1 VTDSLQSTDPGTQK
15 RRSTRIVQAVPI
27 TVTGTDALGQPF
39 KERTTTVMVNCH
51 GCKYQSKH
59 YVPKNSM
66 VTLDIPRPEGGP
78 FHTQGR
84 VVWVQ
89 RPRTVRELFQIGLE
103 FEVPGNFW
111 GIAFP
116 PEDWASGV
124 DIPTGDLTGIL
135 DATAPTAEPVAGI
148 SPQPLPP
155 MGPPP
160 IPPPTTP
167 EKRIEAPPFQIPTPP
182 PAKPV
187 PVNTQTPT
195 APPVMAAKPASP
207 PAQTPAAPAAPSVP
221 AAGPSADSKIHVV
234 PTPLPAAVVTA
245 DTQAALAKQ
254 MARMV
259 ADAKETLDKTLR
271 RGAEEAITEEM
282 TVVRQQLDVQLHE
295 TVEKAIKVSMD
306 RVSESAVKKV
316 VQQAADRTK
325 EIVDE
330 ARRAS
335 ETSASQLDEKVRNA
349 VQQAVSHAAEQA
361 AQQAAQQAAALTL
374 KQSVE
379 EVVERAL
386 REREASTP
394 SLEILSS
401 PEAAQNHLEQ
411 WRKNLEETAHA
422 VRSSTIEQ
430 TQAGALLA
438 SQQWNAEFEAALTG
452 ASQKLGDKLTEV
464 SREALAQAEQEAVSR
479 AAGLRASLDETAR
492 AVLARTHQAEQD
504 AAAHADTLR
513 VSLDDAARAVL
524 ARTHQAEQ
532 DAAARADT
540 LRASLDETARAVLAR
555 THQAEQDAAARA
567 DALRASLDDAARAVL
582 AQTER
587 EASAQAQTLRSSL
600 DEAINTAAT
609 AIESLGAG
617 LTQERHRA
625 EETRAQLQEAAQNAL
640 RQTRQQFDELL
651 AAQQQE
657 MSRKADQ
664 VIADRV
670 RQIEPALQESAQE
683 ILDRAANELEQK
695 LTPRLEQ
702 VHRAVSELQQAEQQA
717 AHTQSQ
723 FHEQARQAAERVGEL
738 QHSVH
743 AQVLEAAERV
753 AQLQNSIVEQ
763 VQQATDHAD
772 RLHDTVREQTIQAS
786 ELAIQESVA
795 RLRSEAEK
803 VPAEVEKSVR
813 ETAAKIEE
821 EIQQRSTET
830 QHATYESL
838 LKASEW
844 YQKKAHSTMQ
854 SSMEKMVE
862 QSSTALRD
870 RAAEVSSLLASEL
883 DHYRRTYVEHSTA
896 QIDESAKEIVSRERD
911 RMSETAQ
918 MATAGFTD
926 QVHRVTSESL
936 RRFEQVSREALE
948 KARADMEFGREGS
961 LLEYQ
966 KTVDE
971 RMMQGVEQAT
981 VHLQSQLGPLIEQWE
996 SRREIEKKEW
1006 MEQLKKSNEEA
1017 IELYKTRLE
1026 NASNSWLLASATT
1039 LGQHSQTVLDTIAKA
1054 AEKRLRET
1062 CSEVLGS
1069 MGDTLKAR
1077 LLGLSTDFG
1086 PEADD
1091 EFPPKKK

>member
-1 VTDSLQSTDPGTQK
+1 MTDSLQSTDPGTQK

-124 DIPTGDLTGIL
+124 DIPTGDLTGML
-135 DATAPTAEPVAGI
+135 EVPTAAEPVAGI

-155 MGPPP
+155 IGPPAMP
-160 IPPPTTP
+160 IPTTP
-167 EKRIEAPPFQIPTPP
+167 EKRIEAPPIQIPTP

-187 PVNTQTPT
+187 PVNTQINTPS
-195 APPVMAAKPASP
+195 APPGMAAKPAAP
-207 PAQTPAAPAAPSVP
+207 PAAAPVTPPAAPTVP
-221 AAGPSADSKIHVV
+221 AASPVADSKIHVV
-234 PTPLPAAVVTA
+234 PTPSPAAVVTA

-259 ADAKETLDKTLR
+259 ADAKESLDKTLR

-282 TVVRQQLDVQLHE
+282 TVVRQQLDVQLHD
-295 TVEKAIKVSMD
+295 TVEKAIKVSME

-386 REREASTP
+386 RERETSTP

-411 WRKNLEETAHA
+411 WRKNLEETAQS
-422 VRSSTIEQ
+422 VRSKTIEQ
-430 TQAGALLA
+430 TQAEALLA

-464 SREALAQAEQEAVSR
+464 SREALSLAELEAVAR
-479 AAGLRASLDETAR
+479 AAGLRASLDE
-492 AVLARTHQAEQD
+492 
-504 AAAHADTLR
+504 
-513 VSLDDAARAVL
+513 AARGVL

-532 DAAARADT
+532 DAAARAEAM
-540 LRASLDETARAVLAR
+540 RASLDE
-555 THQAEQDAAARA
+555 AARG
-567 DALRASLDDAARAVL
+567 VL

-587 EASAQAQTLRSSL
+587 EATAQAHTLRSSL

-609 AIESLGAG
+609 TIESLGAG

-670 RQIEPALQESAQE
+670 QQIEPALQESAQK
-683 ILDRAANELEQK
+683 ILDRTAGELEQK
-695 LTPRLEQ
+695 LAPRLDQ

-738 QHSVH
+738 QHSVD
-743 AQVLEAAERV
+743 ARVREAAERV
-753 AQLQNSIVEQ
+753 AQLQNTIVEQ

-911 RMSETAQ
+911 KMSENAQ

-926 QVHRVTSESL
+926 QVHRVTADSL
-936 RRFEQVSREALE
+936 KRFEQVSREALE

-961 LLEYQ
+961 LVEYQ
-966 KTVDE
+966 KTIDE

-996 SRREIEKKEW
+996 SRRDIEKKEW
-1006 MEQLKKSNEEA
+1006 MEQLKKSNDEA

-1086 PEADD
+1086 PEPDD

>member
-1 VTDSLQSTDPGTQK
+1 MTDSLQSADPGTQK

-124 DIPTGDLTGIL
+124 DIPTGDLTGIA
-135 DATAPTAEPVAGI
+135 DATLAVEPVAGI

-155 MGPPP
+155 IGPPP
-160 IPPPTTP
+160 MPIPSTP
-167 EKRIEAPPFQIPTPP
+167 EKRIEAPPFQIPVTPP
-182 PAKPV
+182 SPAKPT
-187 PVNTQTPT
+187 PVNTQVNTPS
-195 APPVMAAKPASP
+195 APPVMTAKPAAP
-207 PAQTPAAPAAPSVP
+207 PAQPPAAAAAPSVP
-221 AAGPSADSKIHVV
+221 PASPATDNKIHVV
-234 PTPLPAAVVTA
+234 PAPPAAVVTA

-282 TVVRQQLDVQLHE
+282 TVVRQQLDAQLHD

-330 ARRAS
+330 ARKAS

-349 VQQAVSHAAEQA
+349 VQQAVRHAAEQA

-386 REREASTP
+386 RDREASTP

-401 PEAAQNHLEQ
+401 PEAAQSHLEQ
-411 WRKNLEETAHA
+411 WRKNLEDTAQT
-422 VRSSTIEQ
+422 VRSKTIEQ
-430 TQAGALLA
+430 TQAEALIA

-452 ASQKLGDKLTEV
+452 ASQKLGEKLTEV
-464 SREALAQAEQEAVSR
+464 SRTALTQAEQEAAAR
-479 AAGLRASLDETAR
+479 AATLRASLDEAARGVLAQTEQAQQDAAARAQALRASLDETAR
-492 AVLARTHQAEQD
+492 G
-504 AAAHADTLR
+504 
-513 VSLDDAARAVL
+513 
-524 ARTHQAEQ
+524 
-532 DAAARADT
+532 
-540 LRASLDETARAVLAR
+540 
-555 THQAEQDAAARA
+555 
-567 DALRASLDDAARAVL
+567 VL

-600 DEAINTAAT
+600 DEAINTAAST
-609 AIESLGAG
+609 IESVGAG
-617 LTQERHRA
+617 LQTERHRA

-657 MSRKADQ
+657 MSRKADH

-670 RQIEPALQESAQE
+670 QQIEPALQESAKK
-683 ILDRAANELEQK
+683 ILDRAVDELEQK
-695 LTPRLEQ
+695 LMPRLDHAQ
-702 VHRAVSELQQAEQQA
+702 RVAAELQHAEQQA
-717 AHTQSQ
+717 SHTQSQ
-723 FHEQARQAAERVGEL
+723 FHEQARQASERVGEL
-738 QHSVH
+738 QHSVQ
-743 AQVLEAAERV
+743 AQVREASERV
-753 AQLQNSIVEQ
+753 AQLQSSILEQ

-772 RLHDTVREQTIQAS
+772 RLHDTVREQTIHAS
-786 ELAIQESVA
+786 ELAIAESVA
-795 RLRSEAEK
+795 RLRTEAEK
-803 VPAEVEKSVR
+803 VPAEIEKSVR
-813 ETAAKIEE
+813 ESAAKIEE

-830 QHATYESL
+830 QHATYEAL

-862 QSSTALRD
+862 QSSTQLRD

-896 QIDESAKEIVSRERD
+896 QIDESAKEIVTRERD
-911 RMSETAQ
+911 KMSETAQ

-936 RRFEQVSREALE
+936 KRFEQVSREALE

-961 LLEYQ
+961 LMEYQ
-966 KTVDE
+966 KTIDE
-971 RMMQGVEQAT
+971 RMMLGVEQAR
-981 VHLQSQLGPLIEQWE
+981 VHLQSELGPVLEQWE
-996 SRREIEKKEW
+996 SQRESEKKVW
-1006 MEQLKKSNEEA
+1006 MEQLKKSNDEA
-1017 IELYKTRLE
+1017 IELYKSRLE

-1062 CSEVLGS
+1062 CSEVLGT

-1077 LLGLSTDFG
+1077 LLGLSTDFS
-1086 PEADD
+1086 PEPDD

>member
-1 VTDSLQSTDPGTQK
+1 MTDSLQSADPGTQK

-124 DIPTGDLTGIL
+124 DIPTGDLTGVL
-135 DATAPTAEPVAGI
+135 DATLAAEPVAGI

-155 MGPPP
+155 IGPPP
-160 IPPPTTP
+160 IPAPATP
-167 EKRIEAPPFQIPTPP
+167 EKRIEAPPFQIPAPP
-182 PAKPV
+182 PSKPV
-187 PVNTQTPT
+187 PVNVPA
-195 APPVMAAKPASP
+195 APPVMTAKPAAP
-207 PAQTPAAPAAPSVP
+207 PAQPVIPPVAPSAPVTSPAA
-221 AAGPSADSKIHVV
+221 DNKIHVV
-234 PTPLPAAVVTA
+234 PAPPPAAVVTA

-282 TVVRQQLDVQLHE
+282 TVVRQQLDAQLHD
-295 TVEKAIKVSMD
+295 TVEKAIKISMD

-330 ARRAS
+330 ARKAS

-361 AQQAAQQAAALTL
+361 AQQAAQQATALNL

-411 WRKNLEETAHA
+411 WRKNLEDTAQS
-422 VRSSTIEQ
+422 VRSKTIEQ
-430 TQAGALLA
+430 TQAEALIA

-464 SREALAQAEQEAVSR
+464 SREALTQAEQEAVARSV
-479 AAGLRASLDETAR
+479 ALRASLDETAR
-492 AVLARTHQAEQD
+492 G
-504 AAAHADTLR
+504 
-513 VSLDDAARAVL
+513 
-524 ARTHQAEQ
+524 
-532 DAAARADT
+532 
-540 LRASLDETARAVLAR
+540 
-555 THQAEQDAAARA
+555 
-567 DALRASLDDAARAVL
+567 VL

-600 DEAINTAAT
+600 DEAINTAAST
-609 AIESLGAG
+609 IESLGAG
-617 LTQERHRA
+617 LQQERHRA

-670 RQIEPALQESAQE
+670 QQIEPALQESAQK
-683 ILDRAANELEQK
+683 ILDQAANELEQK
-695 LTPRLEQ
+695 LTPRLDQ

-723 FHEQARQAAERVGEL
+723 FHEQARQASERVGEL

-743 AQVLEAAERV
+743 AQVREAAERV
-753 AQLQNSIVEQ
+753 AQLQNSILEQ

-786 ELAIQESVA
+786 ELAIQESVT
-795 RLRSEAEK
+795 RLRNEAEK
-803 VPAEVEKSVR
+803 VPAEIEKSVR
-813 ETAAKIEE
+813 DTATKIEE

-830 QHATYESL
+830 QHATYEAL

-911 RMSETAQ
+911 KMSETAQ

-926 QVHRVTSESL
+926 QVHQVTADSL

-971 RMMQGVEQAT
+971 RMMLGVEQAT

-996 SRREIEKKEW
+996 SKRESEKKQW
-1006 MEQLKKSNEEA
+1006 MEQLKKSNDEA

-1086 PEADD
+1086 PEPDD

>member
-1 VTDSLQSTDPGTQK
+1 VTDSLPSADPGTQK

-124 DIPTGDLTGIL
+124 DIPTGDLTGIV
-135 DATAPTAEPVAGI
+135 DATLAVEPVAGI

-155 MGPPP
+155 IGPPP
-160 IPPPTTP
+160 MPIPTTP
-167 EKRIEAPPFQIPTPP
+167 EKRIEAPPFQIPVTPP
-182 PAKPV
+182 APPSKPT
-187 PVNTQTPT
+187 PVNVPT
-195 APPVMAAKPASP
+195 APPVMAAKPATP
-207 PAQTPAAPAAPSVP
+207 PAPPSIPPAAAAPP
-221 AAGPSADSKIHVV
+221 ASPSADNKIHVV
-234 PTPLPAAVVTA
+234 PAPPAAAVNA

-254 MARMV
+254 MAHMV

-282 TVVRQQLDVQLHE
+282 TVVRQQLDAQLHD

-325 EIVDE
+325 EIVEE

-335 ETSASQLDEKVRNA
+335 ENSVSQLDEKVRNA
-349 VQQAVSHAAEQA
+349 VQQAVSNVAEQA
-361 AQQAAQQAAALTL
+361 AQQAATQATALTL

-401 PEAAQNHLEQ
+401 PEAAQSHLEQ
-411 WRKNLEETAHA
+411 WRKNLEETAQT
-422 VRSSTIEQ
+422 VRSKSIEQ
-430 TQAGALLA
+430 TQADALIA

-452 ASQKLGDKLTEV
+452 ASQKLGEKLTEV
-464 SREALAQAEQEAVSR
+464 SRVALTQAEQEAAAR
-479 AAGLRASLDETAR
+479 AAALRASLDE
-492 AVLARTHQAEQD
+492 
-504 AAAHADTLR
+504 
-513 VSLDDAARAVL
+513 AARGV
-524 ARTHQAEQ
+524 QAQTEQ
-532 DAAARADT
+532 A
-540 LRASLDETARAVLAR
+540 
-555 THQAEQDAAARA
+555 QQQAAARA
-567 DALRASLDDAARAVL
+567 DALRASLDEAARGVL

-600 DEAINTAAT
+600 DEAINTAAST
-609 AIESLGAG
+609 IETLGAG
-617 LTQERHRA
+617 LQQERHRA
-625 EETRAQLQEAAQNAL
+625 EQTRAQLQEAAQNAL

-657 MSRKADQ
+657 MSRKADH

-670 RQIEPALQESAQE
+670 QQIEPALQESAQK
-683 ILDRAANELEQK
+683 ILDRAVGELEQK
-695 LTPRLEQ
+695 LMPRMDHAQ
-702 VHRAVSELQQAEQQA
+702 RVAAELQHAEQQA

-723 FHEQARQAAERVGEL
+723 FYEQARQASERVGEL
-738 QHSVH
+738 QHSVQ
-743 AQVLEAAERV
+743 AQVREAAERV
-753 AQLQNSIVEQ
+753 AQLQNSILEQ

-772 RLHDTVREQTIQAS
+772 RLHDTVREQTIHAS

-795 RLRSEAEK
+795 RLRTEAEK
-803 VPAEVEKSVR
+803 VPAEIEKSIR
-813 ETAAKIEE
+813 ETASKIEE

-830 QHATYESL
+830 QHATYEAL

-862 QSSTALRD
+862 QSSTTLRD

-896 QIDESAKEIVSRERD
+896 QIDESAKEIVTRERD
-911 RMSETAQ
+911 KMSETAQ

-948 KARADMEFGREGS
+948 KTRTDMEFGREGS

-966 KTVDE
+966 KLIDE

-981 VHLQSQLGPLIEQWE
+981 VHLQSELGPLLEQWE
-996 SRREIEKKEW
+996 SQRESEKKVW
-1006 MEQLKKSNEEA
+1006 IEQLKKSNDEA
-1017 IELYKTRLE
+1017 IEVYKTRLE

-1039 LGQHSQTVLDTIAKA
+1039 LGQHSQAVLDTIAKA

-1077 LLGLSTDFG
+1077 LLGLSTDFS
-1086 PEADD
+1086 PEPDD
-1091 EFPPKKK
+1091 DFPPKKK

>member
-1 VTDSLQSTDPGTQK
+1 MTDSLQSTDPGTQK

-59 YVPKNSM
+59 YVPKNSI

-124 DIPTGDLTGIL
+124 DIPTGDLTGML
-135 DATAPTAEPVAGI
+135 EVTHAPETVASI

-155 MGPPP
+155 IGPPP
-160 IPPPTTP
+160 IPTTP
-167 EKRIEAPPFQIPTPP
+167 EKRIEAPPFQIPAPPSKPVTVNAPATPP
-182 PAKPV
+182 P
-187 PVNTQTPT
+187 
-195 APPVMAAKPASP
+195 MAAKPAAPVMQPPIP
-207 PAQTPAAPAAPSVP
+207 PAASVP
-221 AAGPSADSKIHVV
+221 AASPSNDSKIHVV
-234 PTPLPAAVVTA
+234 PAPPAVAA
-245 DTQAALAKQ
+245 DTQAALSHQ

-282 TVVRQQLDVQLHE
+282 TVVRQQLDAQLHD
-295 TVEKAIKVSMD
+295 TVEKAIKVSME

-330 ARRAS
+330 ARKAS
-335 ETSASQLDEKVRNA
+335 ESSAAHLDEKVRNA

-361 AQQAAQQAAALTL
+361 AQQAAQQATALNL

-401 PEAAQNHLEQ
+401 PQAAQNHLEQ
-411 WRKNLEETAHA
+411 WRKNLEETAQS
-422 VRSSTIEQ
+422 VRGKTIEQ
-430 TQAGALLA
+430 TRAEAALA

-464 SREALAQAEQEAVSR
+464 SREALTRADQEAVAR
-479 AAGLRASLDETAR
+479 AAALRASLDE
-492 AVLARTHQAEQD
+492 
-504 AAAHADTLR
+504 
-513 VSLDDAARAVL
+513 AARG
-524 ARTHQAEQ
+524 
-532 DAAARADT
+532 
-540 LRASLDETARAVLAR
+540 
-555 THQAEQDAAARA
+555 
-567 DALRASLDDAARAVL
+567 VL

-587 EASAQAQTLRSSL
+587 EATAQAQTLRSSL
-600 DEAINTAAT
+600 DEAINTAAST
-609 AIESLGAG
+609 IESLGSG
-617 LTQERHRA
+617 LQQERHRA

-640 RQTRQQFDELL
+640 RQTRQQFDDLL
-651 AAQQQE
+651 AAQHQE

-670 RQIEPALQESAQE
+670 QQIEPALQASAQK
-683 ILDRAANELEQK
+683 ILDQAATELEHK
-695 LTPRLEQ
+695 LTPRLDQ
-702 VHRAVSELQQAEQQA
+702 VQRAVSDLQQAEQKA

-723 FHEQARQAAERVGEL
+723 FHEQARQAAERVT
-738 QHSVH
+738 
-743 AQVLEAAERV
+743 
-753 AQLQNSIVEQ
+753 QLQNSLVEQ
-763 VQQATDHAD
+763 VQQATDYAD
-772 RLHDTVREQTIQAS
+772 RLHDTVREQTMQAS
-786 ELAIQESVA
+786 EQAIQESVA
-795 RLRSEAEK
+795 RLRSESEK
-803 VPAEVEKSVR
+803 VPAEIEKSVR
-813 ETAAKIEE
+813 DTAARIEE

-830 QHATYESL
+830 QHATYEAL

-911 RMSETAQ
+911 KMSETAQ

-926 QVHRVTSESL
+926 QVHRVTADSL
-936 RRFEQVSREALE
+936 KRFEQVSREALE
-948 KARADMEFGREGS
+948 KTRADMEFGREGS

-966 KTVDE
+966 KTIDE

-981 VHLQSQLGPLIEQWE
+981 VHLQSQLAPLLEEWE
-996 SRREIEKKEW
+996 FKRESEKKLW
-1006 MEQLKKSNEEA
+1006 MEQLKKTNDEA

-1086 PEADD
+1086 PETDD

>member
-124 DIPTGDLTGIL
+124 DIPTGDLTGLL
-135 DATAPTAEPVAGI
+135 DAMAPTAEPVAGI

-155 MGPPP
+155 IGPPP
-160 IPPPTTP
+160 IPSPTTP

-182 PAKPV
+182 PSKPV
-187 PVNTQTPT
+187 PVNTPDNTPVNT
-195 APPVMAAKPASP
+195 PAAPPVMAAKPPSP
-207 PAQTPAAPAAPSVP
+207 PAPTPVAPAAPPVP
-221 AAGPSADSKIHVV
+221 AASPSADSKIHVV
-234 PTPLPAAVVTA
+234 PTPPPAAVVTA

-335 ETSASQLDEKVRNA
+335 ESSASQLDEKVRNA

-411 WRKNLEETAHA
+411 WRKNLEETAHS
-422 VRSSTIEQ
+422 VRSKTIEQ
-430 TQAGALLA
+430 TQAEALLA

-464 SREALAQAEQEAVSR
+464 SREALSQAEQEAVAR

-492 AVLARTHQAEQD
+492 GVLARTHQAEQD
-504 AAAHADTLR
+504 AA
-513 VSLDDAARAVL
+513 VRAE
-524 ARTHQAEQ
+524 A
-532 DAAARADT
+532 
-540 LRASLDETARAVLAR
+540 LRASLDE
-555 THQAEQDAAARA
+555 AARG
-567 DALRASLDDAARAVL
+567 VL

-587 EASAQAQTLRSSL
+587 EAATQAQTLRSSL

-609 AIESLGAG
+609 TIESLGSG

-657 MSRKADQ
+657 MSRKADH

-670 RQIEPALQESAQE
+670 QQIEPALQESAQK
-683 ILDRAANELEQK
+683 ILDRTASELEQK
-695 LTPRLEQ
+695 LTPRLDQ
-702 VHRAVSELQQAEQQA
+702 VQRAVSELQQAEQQA

-723 FHEQARQAAERVGEL
+723 FHEQARQATERVGEL
-738 QHSVH
+738 RHSVQ
-743 AQVLEAAERV
+743 AQVREAAERV

-803 VPAEVEKSVR
+803 VPAEIERSVR
-813 ETAAKIEE
+813 ETAAKLEE

-896 QIDESAKEIVSRERD
+896 QIDESAKEIVTRERD
-911 RMSETAQ
+911 KMSENAQ

-926 QVHRVTSESL
+926 QVHRVTADSL
-936 RRFEQVSREALE
+936 KRFEQVSREALE

-966 KTVDE
+966 KTIDE
-971 RMMQGVEQAT
+971 RMMMGVEQAT
-981 VHLQSQLGPLIEQWE
+981 VHLQSQLGPVIEQWE
-996 SRREIEKKEW
+996 LRREIEKKEW
-1006 MEQLKKSNEEA
+1006 MEQLKKSNDQA

>member
-1 VTDSLQSTDPGTQK
+1 M
-15 RRSTRIVQAVPI
+15 QAVPI

-124 DIPTGDLTGIL
+124 DIPTGDLTGVL
-135 DATAPTAEPVAGI
+135 DATLAAEPVAGI

-155 MGPPP
+155 IGPPP
-160 IPPPTTP
+160 IPAPATP
-167 EKRIEAPPFQIPTPP
+167 EKRIEAPPFQIPAPP
-182 PAKPV
+182 PSKPV
-187 PVNTQTPT
+187 PVNVPA
-195 APPVMAAKPASP
+195 APPVMTAKPAAP
-207 PAQTPAAPAAPSVP
+207 PAQPVIPPAAPSAPVTSP
-221 AAGPSADSKIHVV
+221 AADNKIHVV
-234 PTPLPAAVVTA
+234 PAPPPAAVVTA

-282 TVVRQQLDVQLHE
+282 TVVRQQLDAQLHD
-295 TVEKAIKVSMD
+295 TVEKAIKISMD

-361 AQQAAQQAAALTL
+361 AQQAAQQATALNL

-401 PEAAQNHLEQ
+401 PEAAQSHLEQ
-411 WRKNLEETAHA
+411 WRKNLEDTAQS
-422 VRSSTIEQ
+422 VRSKTIEQ
-430 TQAGALLA
+430 TQAEALIA

-464 SREALAQAEQEAVSR
+464 SREALTQAEQEAVARSV
-479 AAGLRASLDETAR
+479 ALRASLDETAR
-492 AVLARTHQAEQD
+492 G
-504 AAAHADTLR
+504 
-513 VSLDDAARAVL
+513 
-524 ARTHQAEQ
+524 
-532 DAAARADT
+532 
-540 LRASLDETARAVLAR
+540 
-555 THQAEQDAAARA
+555 
-567 DALRASLDDAARAVL
+567 VL

-600 DEAINTAAT
+600 DEAINTAAST
-609 AIESLGAG
+609 IESLGAG
-617 LTQERHRA
+617 LQQERHRA

-670 RQIEPALQESAQE
+670 QQIEPALQESAQK
-683 ILDRAANELEQK
+683 ILDQAANELEQK
-695 LTPRLEQ
+695 LTPRLDQ

-723 FHEQARQAAERVGEL
+723 FHEQARQASERVGEL

-743 AQVLEAAERV
+743 AQVREAAERV
-753 AQLQNSIVEQ
+753 AQLQNSILEQ

-786 ELAIQESVA
+786 ELAIQESVT
-795 RLRSEAEK
+795 RLRNEAEK
-803 VPAEVEKSVR
+803 VPAEIEKSVR
-813 ETAAKIEE
+813 DTATKIEE

-830 QHATYESL
+830 QHATYEAL

-911 RMSETAQ
+911 KMSETAQ

-926 QVHRVTSESL
+926 QVHQVTADSL

-971 RMMQGVEQAT
+971 RMMLGVEQAT

-996 SRREIEKKEW
+996 SKRESEKKQW
-1006 MEQLKKSNEEA
+1006 MEQLKKSNDEA

-1086 PEADD
+1086 PEPDD

>member
-1 VTDSLQSTDPGTQK
+1 VTDSLQSADPGTQK

-103 FEVPGNFW
+103 FEMPGNFW

-124 DIPTGDLTGIL
+124 DIPTGDLTGML
-135 DATAPTAEPVAGI
+135 DLTTAAEPAAGI

-155 MGPPP
+155 IGPPP
-160 IPPPTTP
+160 IPAPTSP

-182 PAKPV
+182 AKPV
-187 PVNTQTPT
+187 PVNTQVNTPP
-195 APPVMAAKPASP
+195 APPVMTAK
-207 PAQTPAAPAAPSVP
+207 PAAPAAPPVAPAIPP
-221 AAGPSADSKIHVV
+221 AAAAPGALTADSKIHVV
-234 PTPLPAAVVTA
+234 PAPPPAAAVPAVPAAVPA
-245 DTQAALAKQ
+245 DTQAALSRQ

-271 RGAEEAITEEM
+271 RGAEQAITEEM

-295 TVEKAIKVSMD
+295 TVEKAIKVSME

-325 EIVDE
+325 EIVEE
-330 ARRAS
+330 ARKAS
-335 ETSASQLDEKVRNA
+335 ESSASQLDEKVRNA

-361 AQQAAQQAAALTL
+361 AQQAAQQATALNL

-411 WRKNLEETAHA
+411 WRKNLEETAQS
-422 VRSSTIEQ
+422 VRSKTIEQ
-430 TQAGALLA
+430 TQAEALLA

-464 SREALAQAEQEAVSR
+464 SREALSQAEQEAVSR
-479 AAGLRASLDETAR
+479 AAGLRASLDEAAR
-492 AVLARTHQAEQD
+492 GVLARTHQAEQ
-504 AAAHADTLR
+504 
-513 VSLDDAARAVL
+513 
-524 ARTHQAEQ
+524 E
-532 DAAARADT
+532 AAARAEA
-540 LRASLDETARAVLAR
+540 LRASLDEAARGVLA
-555 THQAEQDAAARA
+555 E
-567 DALRASLDDAARAVL
+567 
-582 AQTER
+582 TER
-587 EASAQAQTLRSSL
+587 EAAAQARTLRSSL

-609 AIESLGAG
+609 TIESLGAG

-657 MSRKADQ
+657 MGRKADQ
-664 VIADRV
+664 VIAERAQ
-670 RQIEPALQESAQE
+670 QIEPALQASAQK
-683 ILDRAANELEQK
+683 ILDRAATELEQK
-695 LTPRLEQ
+695 LTPRLDQ
-702 VHRAVSELQQAEQQA
+702 VQRAVSELQQAEQKV
-717 AHTQSQ
+717 AHTHSQ
-723 FHEQARQAAERVGEL
+723 FHEQARQAAERVTEL
-738 QHSVH
+738 QHGVH
-743 AQVLEAAERV
+743 AQVREAAERV

-772 RLHDTVREQTIQAS
+772 RLHETVREQTIQAS

-803 VPAEVEKSVR
+803 VPAEIERSVR
-813 ETAAKIEE
+813 ETATKIEE

-830 QHATYESL
+830 QHATYEAL

-896 QIDESAKEIVSRERD
+896 QIDESAKEIVTRERD
-911 RMSETAQ
+911 KMSETAQ

-926 QVHRVTSESL
+926 QVHRVTADSL
-936 RRFEQVSREALE
+936 KRFEQVSRDALE
-948 KARADMEFGREGS
+948 KAHADMEFGREGS

-966 KTVDE
+966 KTIDE
-971 RMMQGVEQAT
+971 RMMMGVEQAT
-981 VHLQSQLGPLIEQWE
+981 VHLHSQLGPLLEEWE
-996 SRREIEKKEW
+996 SKRESEKKLW
-1006 MEQLKKSNEEA
+1006 MEQLKKTNDEA
-1017 IELYKTRLE
+1017 IEQYKTRLE

-1086 PEADD
+1086 PEPDD

>member
-1 VTDSLQSTDPGTQK
+1 VTDSLPSADPGTQK

-124 DIPTGDLTGIL
+124 DIPTGDLTGIV
-135 DATAPTAEPVAGI
+135 DATLAVEPVAGI

-155 MGPPP
+155 IGPPP
-160 IPPPTTP
+160 MPIPTTP
-167 EKRIEAPPFQIPTPP
+167 EKRIEAPPFQIPVTPP
-182 PAKPV
+182 APPSKPT
-187 PVNTQTPT
+187 PVNVPT
-195 APPVMAAKPASP
+195 APPVMAAKPATP
-207 PAQTPAAPAAPSVP
+207 PAPPSIPPAAAAPP
-221 AAGPSADSKIHVV
+221 ASPSADNKIHVV
-234 PTPLPAAVVTA
+234 PAPPAAAVNA

-254 MARMV
+254 MAHMV

-282 TVVRQQLDVQLHE
+282 TVVRQQLDAQLHD

-325 EIVDE
+325 EIVEE

-335 ETSASQLDEKVRNA
+335 ENSVSQLDEKVRNA
-349 VQQAVSHAAEQA
+349 VQQAVSNVAEQA
-361 AQQAAQQAAALTL
+361 AQQAATQATALTL

-401 PEAAQNHLEQ
+401 PEAAQSHLEQ
-411 WRKNLEETAHA
+411 WRKNLEETAQT
-422 VRSSTIEQ
+422 VRSKSIEQ
-430 TQAGALLA
+430 TQADALIA

-452 ASQKLGDKLTEV
+452 ASQKLGEKLTEV
-464 SREALAQAEQEAVSR
+464 SRVALTQAEQEAAAR
-479 AAGLRASLDETAR
+479 AAALRASLDE
-492 AVLARTHQAEQD
+492 
-504 AAAHADTLR
+504 
-513 VSLDDAARAVL
+513 AARGV
-524 ARTHQAEQ
+524 QAQTEQ
-532 DAAARADT
+532 A
-540 LRASLDETARAVLAR
+540 
-555 THQAEQDAAARA
+555 QQQAAARA
-567 DALRASLDDAARAVL
+567 DALRASLDEAARGVL

-600 DEAINTAAT
+600 DEAINTAAST
-609 AIESLGAG
+609 IETLGAG
-617 LTQERHRA
+617 LQQERHRA
-625 EETRAQLQEAAQNAL
+625 EQTRAQLQEAAQNAL

-657 MSRKADQ
+657 MSRKADH

-670 RQIEPALQESAQE
+670 QQIEPALQESAQK
-683 ILDRAANELEQK
+683 ILDRAVGELEQK
-695 LTPRLEQ
+695 LMPRMDHAQ
-702 VHRAVSELQQAEQQA
+702 RVAAELQHAEQQA

-723 FHEQARQAAERVGEL
+723 FYEQARQASERVGEL
-738 QHSVH
+738 QHSVQ
-743 AQVLEAAERV
+743 AQVREAAERV
-753 AQLQNSIVEQ
+753 AQLQNSILEQ

-772 RLHDTVREQTIQAS
+772 RLHDTVREQTIHAS

-795 RLRSEAEK
+795 RLRTEAEK
-803 VPAEVEKSVR
+803 VPAEIEKSVR
-813 ETAAKIEE
+813 ETASKIEE

-830 QHATYESL
+830 QHATYEAL

-862 QSSTALRD
+862 QSSTTLRD

-896 QIDESAKEIVSRERD
+896 QIDESAKEIVTRERD
-911 RMSETAQ
+911 KMSETAQ

-948 KARADMEFGREGS
+948 KTRTDMEFGREGS

-966 KTVDE
+966 KLIDE

-981 VHLQSQLGPLIEQWE
+981 VHLQSELGPLLEQWE
-996 SRREIEKKEW
+996 SQRESEKKVW
-1006 MEQLKKSNEEA
+1006 MEQLKKSNDEA
-1017 IELYKTRLE
+1017 IEVYKTRLE

-1039 LGQHSQTVLDTIAKA
+1039 LGQHSQAVLDTIAKA

-1077 LLGLSTDFG
+1077 LLGLSTDFS
-1086 PEADD
+1086 PEPDD
-1091 EFPPKKK
+1091 DFPPKKK

>member
-1 VTDSLQSTDPGTQK
+1 
-15 RRSTRIVQAVPI
+15 
-27 TVTGTDALGQPF
+27 
-39 KERTTTVMVNCH
+39 
-51 GCKYQSKH
+51 
-59 YVPKNSM
+59 
-66 VTLDIPRPEGGP
+66 
-78 FHTQGR
+78 
-84 VVWVQ
+84 
-89 RPRTVRELFQIGLE
+89 
-103 FEVPGNFW
+103 
-111 GIAFP
+111 
-116 PEDWASGV
+116 
-124 DIPTGDLTGIL
+124 
-135 DATAPTAEPVAGI
+135 
-148 SPQPLPP
+148 
-155 MGPPP
+155 
-160 IPPPTTP
+160 
-167 EKRIEAPPFQIPTPP
+167 
-182 PAKPV
+182 
-187 PVNTQTPT
+187 
-195 APPVMAAKPASP
+195 
-207 PAQTPAAPAAPSVP
+207 
-221 AAGPSADSKIHVV
+221 
-234 PTPLPAAVVTA
+234 
-245 DTQAALAKQ
+245 
-254 MARMV
+254 MARLV
-259 ADAKETLDKTLR
+259 AEAKESLDKTLR
-271 RGAEEAITEEM
+271 RGAEQAITEEM
-282 TVVRQQLDVQLHE
+282 TVVRQQLDMQLHE
-295 TVEKAIKVSMD
+295 TVEKAIKVSME

-325 EIVDE
+325 EIVEE
-330 ARRAS
+330 ARKAS
-335 ETSASQLDEKVRNA
+335 ESSASQLDEKVRNA

-361 AQQAAQQAAALTL
+361 AQQAAQQATALNL

-401 PEAAQNHLEQ
+401 PAAAQNHLEQ
-411 WRKNLEETAHA
+411 WRKNLEETAQS
-422 VRSSTIEQ
+422 VRSKTIEQ
-430 TQAGALLA
+430 TQAEALLA
-438 SQQWNAEFEAALTG
+438 SQQWNAEFETALTG

-464 SREALAQAEQEAVSR
+464 SREALSQAEQEAVSR
-479 AAGLRASLDETAR
+479 AAGLRASLDEAAR
-492 AVLARTHQAEQD
+492 GVLARTRQAEQ
-504 AAAHADTLR
+504 
-513 VSLDDAARAVL
+513 
-524 ARTHQAEQ
+524 E
-532 DAAARADT
+532 AAARAEA
-540 LRASLDETARAVLAR
+540 LRASLDE
-555 THQAEQDAAARA
+555 AARG
-567 DALRASLDDAARAVL
+567 VL

-587 EASAQAQTLRSSL
+587 EAVAQAHTLRSSL

-609 AIESLGAG
+609 TIESLGAG

-657 MSRKADQ
+657 MGRKADQ
-664 VIADRV
+664 VIAERAQ
-670 RQIEPALQESAQE
+670 QIEPALQASAQK
-683 ILDRAANELEQK
+683 ILDQAAIELEQK
-695 LTPRLEQ
+695 LTPRLDQ
-702 VHRAVSELQQAEQQA
+702 VQRAVSELQQAEQQV
-717 AHTQSQ
+717 AHTHSQ
-723 FHEQARQAAERVGEL
+723 FHEQARQAAERVAEL
-738 QHSVH
+738 QHGVH
-743 AQVLEAAERV
+743 AQVREAAERV
-753 AQLQNSIVEQ
+753 AYLQNSIVEQ

-803 VPAEVEKSVR
+803 VPAEIEKSVR
-813 ETAAKIEE
+813 ETATKIEE

-830 QHATYESL
+830 QHATYEAL

-854 SSMEKMVE
+854 GSMEKMVE

-896 QIDESAKEIVSRERD
+896 QIDESAKEIVTRERD
-911 RMSETAQ
+911 KMSETAQ

-926 QVHRVTSESL
+926 QVHRVTADSL
-936 RRFEQVSREALE
+936 KRFEQVSREALE

-961 LLEYQ
+961 LVEYQ
-966 KTVDE
+966 KTLDE
-971 RMMQGVEQAT
+971 RMVLGVEQAT
-981 VHLQSQLGPLIEQWE
+981 LHLHSQLGPLLEEWE
-996 SRREIEKKEW
+996 SKRESEKKLW
-1006 MEQLKKSNEEA
+1006 MEQLKKTNDEA

-1086 PEADD
+1086 PEPDD

>member
-1 VTDSLQSTDPGTQK
+1 
-15 RRSTRIVQAVPI
+15 
-27 TVTGTDALGQPF
+27 
-39 KERTTTVMVNCH
+39 
-51 GCKYQSKH
+51 
-59 YVPKNSM
+59 
-66 VTLDIPRPEGGP
+66 
-78 FHTQGR
+78 
-84 VVWVQ
+84 
-89 RPRTVRELFQIGLE
+89 
-103 FEVPGNFW
+103 
-111 GIAFP
+111 
-116 PEDWASGV
+116 
-124 DIPTGDLTGIL
+124 
-135 DATAPTAEPVAGI
+135 
-148 SPQPLPP
+148 
-155 MGPPP
+155 
-160 IPPPTTP
+160 
-167 EKRIEAPPFQIPTPP
+167 
-182 PAKPV
+182 
-187 PVNTQTPT
+187 
-195 APPVMAAKPASP
+195 
-207 PAQTPAAPAAPSVP
+207 
-221 AAGPSADSKIHVV
+221 
-234 PTPLPAAVVTA
+234 
-245 DTQAALAKQ
+245 
-254 MARMV
+254 
-259 ADAKETLDKTLR
+259 
-271 RGAEEAITEEM
+271 
-282 TVVRQQLDVQLHE
+282 VVRQQLDVQLHD
-295 TVEKAIKVSMD
+295 TVEKAIKVSME

-325 EIVDE
+325 EIVEE
-330 ARRAS
+330 ARKAS
-335 ETSASQLDEKVRNA
+335 ESSASHLDEKVRNA
-349 VQQAVSHAAEQA
+349 VQQAVSRAAEQA
-361 AQQAAQQAAALTL
+361 AQQAAQQATALNL

-386 REREASTP
+386 REREASLP

-411 WRKNLEETAHA
+411 WRKNLEATAQS
-422 VRSSTIEQ
+422 VRGKTIEQ
-430 TQAGALLA
+430 TQADAALA

-464 SREALAQAEQEAVSR
+464 SREALTRAEQEAAAR
-479 AAGLRASLDETAR
+479 AAVLRASLDE
-492 AVLARTHQAEQD
+492 
-504 AAAHADTLR
+504 
-513 VSLDDAARAVL
+513 AARG
-524 ARTHQAEQ
+524 
-532 DAAARADT
+532 
-540 LRASLDETARAVLAR
+540 
-555 THQAEQDAAARA
+555 
-567 DALRASLDDAARAVL
+567 VL
-582 AQTER
+582 AQTGR
-587 EASAQAQTLRSSL
+587 EATAQAQTLRSSL
-600 DEAINTAAT
+600 DEAINTAAST
-609 AIESLGAG
+609 IETLGSG
-617 LTQERHRA
+617 LQQERHRA

-651 AAQQQE
+651 AAQHQE

-670 RQIEPALQESAQE
+670 QQIEPALQASAQK
-683 ILDRAANELEQK
+683 ILDQAATELEQK
-695 LTPRLEQ
+695 LTPRLDQ
-702 VHRAVSELQQAEQQA
+702 VQRAVSDLQKAEQQA

-723 FHEQARQAAERVGEL
+723 FHEQARQAAERVAEL
-738 QHSVH
+738 EHGVH
-743 AQVLEAAERV
+743 AQVREAAERV
-753 AQLQNSIVEQ
+753 ARLQDSIVEQ

-786 ELAIQESVA
+786 EQAIRESVA

-803 VPAEVEKSVR
+803 VPAEIEKSCR
-813 ETAAKIEE
+813 DAASKIDE

-830 QHATYESL
+830 QHATYEAL

-896 QIDESAKEIVSRERD
+896 QIEDSAKEITSRERD
-911 RMSETAQ
+911 KMSETAQ

-966 KTVDE
+966 KTIDE
-971 RMMQGVEQAT
+971 RMMQGVDQAT
-981 VHLQSQLGPLIEQWE
+981 VHLQSQLGPLLEEWE
-996 SRREIEKKEW
+996 SKRESEKKLW
-1006 MEQLKKSNEEA
+1006 MEQLKKTNDEA

-1086 PEADD
+1086 PEPDD

>member
-1 VTDSLQSTDPGTQK
+1 MTDSLQSADPGTQK

-78 FHTQGR
+78 YHTQGR

-124 DIPTGDLTGIL
+124 DVPTGDLTGIL
-135 DATAPTAEPVAGI
+135 DATTAAEAVAGI

-155 MGPPP
+155 IGPPP
-160 IPPPTTP
+160 IPIPATP
-167 EKRIEAPPFQIPTPP
+167 EKRIEAPPFQIPAPTPTP
-182 PAKPV
+182 PAKPT
-187 PVNTQTPT
+187 PVNTQVSTPT
-195 APPVMAAKPASP
+195 APPVMTAK
-207 PAQTPAAPAAPSVP
+207 PAAPAAPPAIPP
-221 AAGPSADSKIHVV
+221 AAAVSPASPSADNKIHVV
-234 PTPLPAAVVTA
+234 PPPPAAVVTA

-254 MARMV
+254 MSRMV

-282 TVVRQQLDVQLHE
+282 TVVRQQLDAQLHD

-325 EIVDE
+325 EIVEE
-330 ARRAS
+330 ARKAS
-335 ETSASQLDEKVRNA
+335 ENSASQLDEKVRNA

-411 WRKNLEETAHA
+411 WRKKLEDTAQS
-422 VRSSTIEQ
+422 VRSKSIEQ
-430 TQAGALLA
+430 TQADALIA

-452 ASQKLGDKLTEV
+452 ASQKLGEKLTEV
-464 SREALAQAEQEAVSR
+464 SREAL
-479 AAGLRASLDETAR
+479 T
-492 AVLARTHQAEQD
+492 
-504 AAAHADTLR
+504 
-513 VSLDDAARAVL
+513 
-524 ARTHQAEQ
+524 QAEQ
-532 DAAARADT
+532 DAAARAAA
-540 LRASLDETARAVLAR
+540 LRASLDE
-555 THQAEQDAAARA
+555 AARG
-567 DALRASLDDAARAVL
+567 VL

-587 EASAQAQTLRSSL
+587 DASSQAQLLRSSL
-600 DEAINTAAT
+600 DEAINTAAST
-609 AIESLGAG
+609 IETLGAG
-617 LTQERHRA
+617 LQQERHRA
-625 EETRAQLQEAAQNAL
+625 EETRALLQEAAQNAL
-640 RQTRQQFDELL
+640 RQTRQQFDDLL

-670 RQIEPALQESAQE
+670 GQIEPALQESAQQ
-683 ILDRAANELEQK
+683 ILDRAASELDQK
-695 LTPRLEQ
+695 LTPRLDHAQ
-702 VHRAVSELQQAEQQA
+702 RVAAELQLAEQQA
-717 AHTQSQ
+717 ARTQNHI
-723 FHEQARQAAERVGEL
+723 HEQARQAAERVGEL
-738 QHSVH
+738 QHSVQ
-743 AQVLEAAERV
+743 AQVREAAERV
-753 AQLQNSIVEQ
+753 AQLQNSILEQ

-772 RLHDTVREQTIQAS
+772 RLHDTVREQTIHAS

-795 RLRSEAEK
+795 RLRTEAEK
-803 VPAEVEKSVR
+803 VPADIEKSVR
-813 ETAAKIEE
+813 ETASKIEE

-830 QHATYESL
+830 QHATYEAL

-854 SSMEKMVE
+854 SSMEKMIE
-862 QSSTALRD
+862 QSSTTLRD

-896 QIDESAKEIVSRERD
+896 QIDESAKEIVTRERD
-911 RMSETAQ
+911 KMSETAQ

-926 QVHRVTSESL
+926 QVHRVTSQSL

-966 KTVDE
+966 KLIDE

-981 VHLQSQLGPLIEQWE
+981 VHLQSELGPLLEQWE
-996 SRREIEKKEW
+996 SQRESEKKVW
-1006 MEQLKKSNEEA
+1006 MEQLKKSNDEA

-1062 CSEVLGS
+1062 CSEVLGT

-1077 LLGLSTDFG
+1077 LLGLSTDFS
-1086 PEADD
+1086 PEPDD

>member
-1 VTDSLQSTDPGTQK
+1 MTDSLQSADPGTQK

-78 FHTQGR
+78 YHTQGR

-124 DIPTGDLTGIL
+124 DIPTADLTGL
-135 DATAPTAEPVAGI
+135 LEVTPTAEPVAGI

-155 MGPPP
+155 IGPPP
-160 IPPPTTP
+160 IPSPTTP
-167 EKRIEAPPFQIPTPP
+167 EKRIEAPPFQIPAPP
-182 PAKPV
+182 PKPG
-187 PVNTQTPT
+187 PVNVPA
-195 APPVMAAKPASP
+195 APPVMASK
-207 PAQTPAAPAAPSVP
+207 PAAPVAPPPPPSAPIAAP
-221 AAGPSADSKIHVV
+221 ASATGDSKIHVV
-234 PTPLPAAVVTA
+234 PTTPVPSPSPSA
-245 DTQAALAKQ
+245 DTQAALARQ

-259 ADAKETLDKTLR
+259 AEAKESLDKTLR

-282 TVVRQQLDVQLHE
+282 TVVRQQLDAQLHD
-295 TVEKAIKVSMD
+295 TVEKAIKTSMD

-325 EIVDE
+325 EIVEE
-330 ARRAS
+330 ARKATES
-335 ETSASQLDEKVRNA
+335 SASQLDEKVRNA

-361 AQQAAQQAAALTL
+361 AQQAAQQTAALNL

-386 REREASTP
+386 RDREASTP

-401 PEAAQNHLEQ
+401 PEAAQNHLDQ
-411 WRKNLEETAHA
+411 WRKNLEETAQSIRTNT
-422 VRSSTIEQ
+422 VEQ
-430 TQAGALLA
+430 AQAEATVA
-438 SQQWNAEFEAALTG
+438 SQQWHAEFEAALTG
-452 ASQKLGDKLTEV
+452 ASHRLGDKLTEV
-464 SREALAQAEQEAVSR
+464 SRQALTQAEQQAAER
-479 AAGLRASLDETAR
+479 AAALRASLDE
-492 AVLARTHQAEQD
+492 
-504 AAAHADTLR
+504 
-513 VSLDDAARAVL
+513 AARSVL
-524 ARTHQAEQ
+524 T
-532 DAAARADT
+532 
-540 LRASLDETARAVLAR
+540 
-555 THQAEQDAAARA
+555 
-567 DALRASLDDAARAVL
+567 
-582 AQTER
+582 QTEQQ
-587 EASAQAQTLRSSL
+587 ASAQAQTLRSSL
-600 DEAINTAAT
+600 DEAINSAAST
-609 AIESLGAG
+609 IESLGAG
-617 LTQERHRA
+617 LQQERHRA

-640 RQTRQQFDELL
+640 RHTRQQFDELL
-651 AAQQQE
+651 AAQHQE

-664 VIADRV
+664 VIADRAQ
-670 RQIEPALQESAQE
+670 QIEPALQASAQK
-683 ILDRAANELEQK
+683 ILERATHDLEQK
-695 LTPRLEQ
+695 LAPRLDQ
-702 VHRAVSELQQAEQQA
+702 VQRAVEELQQAERQA
-717 AHTQSQ
+717 THTQSQ
-723 FHEQARQAAERVGEL
+723 FHEQARQASERVGEL
-738 QHSVH
+738 QQSVQAH
-743 AQVLEAAERV
+743 VREAGERV
-753 AQLQNSIVEQ
+753 AQLQNSILEQ
-763 VQQATDHAD
+763 MQQATDHAD

-786 ELAIQESVA
+786 EQAIQDSVA

-803 VPAEVEKSVR
+803 VPEEIEKTCR
-813 ETAAKIEE
+813 ETASKIEE

-830 QHATYESL
+830 QHATYEAL

-854 SSMEKMVE
+854 SSMDKMVE

-883 DHYRRTYVEHSTA
+883 DHYRRTYLEHSTA
-896 QIDESAKEIVSRERD
+896 QIEDSAKEIVSRERD
-911 RMSETAQ
+911 KMSETAQ
-918 MATAGFTD
+918 MATAGFSD
-926 QVHRVTSESL
+926 QVHRVTAESL
-936 RRFEQVSREALE
+936 QRFEQVSREALE
-948 KARADMEFGREGS
+948 KARSDMEFGREGS
-961 LLEYQ
+961 LHEYQ
-966 KTVDE
+966 KALDE

-996 SRREIEKKEW
+996 SKRESEKKEW
-1006 MEQLKKSNEEA
+1006 MEQLKKSNDEA
-1017 IELYKTRLE
+1017 IETYKTRLE

-1062 CSEVLGS
+1062 CSEVLGT

-1086 PEADD
+1086 PEPED

>member
-1 VTDSLQSTDPGTQK
+1 MLLRRSATLRNRPWEECVTDSLQSADPGTQK

-27 TVTGTDALGQPF
+27 TVSGTDALGQPF

-59 YVPKNSM
+59 YVPKNSL

-124 DIPTGDLTGIL
+124 DIPTGDLTAIL
-135 DATAPTAEPVAGI
+135 DPSMAVEPAAGI

-155 MGPPP
+155 IGPPP
-160 IPPPTTP
+160 IPLPTTP

-182 PAKPV
+182 PSKPV
-187 PVNTQTPT
+187 PVNAPVNTPA
-195 APPVMAAKPASP
+195 APPVMAAKPPSP
-207 PAQTPAAPAAPSVP
+207 PAQTPVAPAAPSVP
-221 AAGPSADSKIHVV
+221 AASPSADSKIHVV
-234 PTPLPAAVVTA
+234 PTPPPAAVVTA

-386 REREASTP
+386 RDREASTP

-411 WRKNLEETAHA
+411 WRKNLEDTAQS
-422 VRSSTIEQ
+422 VRSKSIEQ
-430 TQAGALLA
+430 TQADALIA

-464 SREALAQAEQEAVSR
+464 SREALTQAEHEAVAR

-492 AVLARTHQAEQD
+492 AVLARTHQAEQE
-504 AAAHADTLR
+504 AAAHAE
-513 VSLDDAARAVL
+513 A
-524 ARTHQAEQ
+524 
-532 DAAARADT
+532 
-540 LRASLDETARAVLAR
+540 LRASLDE
-555 THQAEQDAAARA
+555 AARG
-567 DALRASLDDAARAVL
+567 VL
-582 AQTER
+582 AQTGR
-587 EASAQAQTLRSSL
+587 EAAAQAQTLRSSL

-609 AIESLGAG
+609 TLESLGSG
-617 LTQERHRA
+617 LMQERHRA
-625 EETRAQLQEAAQNAL
+625 EESRAQLQEAAQNAL

-657 MSRKADQ
+657 MSRKADH

-670 RQIEPALQESAQE
+670 QQIEPALQESAQK
-683 ILDRAANELEQK
+683 ILDRTASELEQN
-695 LTPRLEQ
+695 LTPRLDQ
-702 VHRAVSELQQAEQQA
+702 VQRAVSELQQAEHQA

-723 FHEQARQAAERVGEL
+723 FHEQARQAAERAGEL

-743 AQVLEAAERV
+743 AQVREAADRV

-813 ETAAKIEE
+813 ETAA
-821 EIQQRSTET
+821 
-830 QHATYESL
+830 
-838 LKASEW
+838 
-844 YQKKAHSTMQ
+844 
-854 SSMEKMVE
+854 
-862 QSSTALRD
+862 
-870 RAAEVSSLLASEL
+870 
-883 DHYRRTYVEHSTA
+883 
-896 QIDESAKEIVSRERD
+896 
-911 RMSETAQ
+911 
-918 MATAGFTD
+918 
-926 QVHRVTSESL
+926 
-936 RRFEQVSREALE
+936 
-948 KARADMEFGREGS
+948 
-961 LLEYQ
+961 
-966 KTVDE
+966 
-971 RMMQGVEQAT
+971 
-981 VHLQSQLGPLIEQWE
+981 
-996 SRREIEKKEW
+996 
-1006 MEQLKKSNEEA
+1006 
-1017 IELYKTRLE
+1017 
-1026 NASNSWLLASATT
+1026 
-1039 LGQHSQTVLDTIAKA
+1039 
-1054 AEKRLRET
+1054 
-1062 CSEVLGS
+1062 
-1069 MGDTLKAR
+1069 
-1077 LLGLSTDFG
+1077 
-1086 PEADD
+1086 
-1091 EFPPKKK
+1091 

>member
-1 VTDSLQSTDPGTQK
+1 VRCDATLRNRPWEEFVTDSLQSADPGTQK

-135 DATAPTAEPVAGI
+135 DATTATEPVAGI

-155 MGPPP
+155 IGPPP
-160 IPPPTTP
+160 MPIPTTP
-167 EKRIEAPPFQIPTPP
+167 EKRIEAPPFQVPVTP
-182 PAKPV
+182 PAKPT
-187 PVNTQTPT
+187 PVNVPA
-195 APPVMAAKPASP
+195 APPLMAAKPAAPIAP
-207 PAQTPAAPAAPSVP
+207 PVIPPAAPSVP
-221 AAGPSADSKIHVV
+221 AASPAADNKIHVV
-234 PTPLPAAVVTA
+234 PAPPAAVVTA

-259 ADAKETLDKTLR
+259 AEAKESLDKTLR

-282 TVVRQQLDVQLHE
+282 TVVRQQLDVQLHD

-325 EIVDE
+325 EIVEE
-330 ARRAS
+330 ARKAS

-411 WRKNLEETAHA
+411 WRKNLEDTAQS
-422 VRSSTIEQ
+422 VRSKSIEQ
-430 TQAGALLA
+430 TQADALIA

-464 SREALAQAEQEAVSR
+464 SREALTQAEHEAVAR
-479 AAGLRASLDETAR
+479 AAGLRASLDEAAR
-492 AVLARTHQAEQD
+492 GVLARSEQAQQE
-504 AAAHADTLR
+504 AAAHAE
-513 VSLDDAARAVL
+513 A
-524 ARTHQAEQ
+524 
-532 DAAARADT
+532 
-540 LRASLDETARAVLAR
+540 LRASLDE
-555 THQAEQDAAARA
+555 AARG
-567 DALRASLDDAARAVL
+567 VL
-582 AQTER
+582 AQTGR
-587 EASAQAQTLRSSL
+587 EASAQAETLRSSL
-600 DEAINTAAT
+600 DEAINTAAST
-609 AIESLGAG
+609 IETLGAG
-617 LTQERHRA
+617 LQQERHRA
-625 EETRAQLQEAAQNAL
+625 EETRSQLQEAAQNAL

-657 MSRKADQ
+657 MSRKADH

-670 RQIEPALQESAQE
+670 QQIEPALQESAQK
-683 ILDRAANELEQK
+683 ILDRAVGELEQK
-695 LTPRLEQ
+695 LMPRMDNAQ
-702 VHRAVSELQQAEQQA
+702 RVAAELQQAEQQA

-723 FHEQARQAAERVGEL
+723 FHEQARQASERVGEL
-738 QHSVH
+738 QHSVQ
-743 AQVLEAAERV
+743 AQVREAAERV
-753 AQLQNSIVEQ
+753 AHLQNSILEQ

-772 RLHDTVREQTIQAS
+772 RLHDTVREQTIHAS

-795 RLRSEAEK
+795 RLRTEAEK
-803 VPAEVEKSVR
+803 VPAEIEKSVR

-830 QHATYESL
+830 QHATYEAL

-862 QSSTALRD
+862 QSSTSLRD

-896 QIDESAKEIVSRERD
+896 QIDESAKEIVTRERD
-911 RMSETAQ
+911 KMSETAQ
-918 MATAGFTD
+918 MASAGFTD
-926 QVHRVTSESL
+926 QVHRVTADSL
-936 RRFEQVSREALE
+936 KRFEQVSREALE

-966 KTVDE
+966 KTIDE

-981 VHLQSQLGPLIEQWE
+981 VHLQSELGPLLEQWE
-996 SRREIEKKEW
+996 AQRESEKKVW
-1006 MEQLKKSNEEA
+1006 MEQLKKSNDEA

-1039 LGQHSQTVLDTIAKA
+1039 LGQHSQAVLDTIAKA

-1077 LLGLSTDFG
+1077 LLGLSTDFS
-1086 PEADD
+1086 PEPDD

>member
-124 DIPTGDLTGIL
+124 DIPTGDLMAIL

-155 MGPPP
+155 IGPPP
-160 IPPPTTP
+160 IPTTP

-182 PAKPV
+182 PSKPV
-187 PVNTQTPT
+187 PVNTQVTTPT
-195 APPVMAAKPASP
+195 APPVMAANP
-207 PAQTPAAPAAPSVP
+207 PAQTPVAPAAPSVP
-221 AAGPSADSKIHVV
+221 AASPSADSKIHVV
-234 PTPLPAAVVTA
+234 PSPLPAAVVTA

-259 ADAKETLDKTLR
+259 ADAKETLDKSLR

-411 WRKNLEETAHA
+411 WRKNLEETAHS
-422 VRSSTIEQ
+422 VRSKTIEQ
-430 TQAGALLA
+430 TQAEALLA

-464 SREALAQAEQEAVSR
+464 SREALTQAEQEAVSR

-504 AAAHADTLR
+504 AAA
-513 VSLDDAARAVL
+513 RA
-524 ARTHQAEQ
+524 E
-532 DAAARADT
+532 T
-540 LRASLDETARAVLAR
+540 LRASLDE
-555 THQAEQDAAARA
+555 AARV
-567 DALRASLDDAARAVL
+567 VL

-609 AIESLGAG
+609 TIESLGAG

-625 EETRAQLQEAAQNAL
+625 EETRSQLQEAAQNAL

-670 RQIEPALQESAQE
+670 QQIEPALQESAQE
-683 ILDRAANELEQK
+683 VLDRTATELEQK
-695 LTPRLEQ
+695 LTPRLDQ

-743 AQVLEAAERV
+743 AQVREAAERV

-854 SSMEKMVE
+854 SSMEKLVE

-966 KTVDE
+966 KTIDE

>member
-124 DIPTGDLTGIL
+124 DIPTGDLTEIL
-135 DATAPTAEPVAGI
+135 EVTTAAEPVASI

-155 MGPPP
+155 IGPPP
-160 IPPPTTP
+160 IPTTP
-167 EKRIEAPPFQIPTPP
+167 EKRIEAPPFQIPTPTP
-182 PAKPV
+182 PAKPTT
-187 PVNTQTPT
+187 VN
-195 APPVMAAKPASP
+195 
-207 PAQTPAAPAAPSVP
+207 TPAAPPTLAANPGAPVAQPPVAAAPFAP
-221 AAGPSADSKIHVV
+221 TADSKIHVV
-234 PTPLPAAVVTA
+234 PAPPATGAVPAVPAVPA
-245 DTQAALAKQ
+245 DTQAALSRQ

-259 ADAKETLDKTLR
+259 ADAKESLDKTLR
-271 RGAEEAITEEM
+271 RGAEQAITEEM

-295 TVEKAIKVSMD
+295 TVEKAIKVSME

-325 EIVDE
+325 EIVEE
-330 ARRAS
+330 ARKAS
-335 ETSASQLDEKVRNA
+335 ENSASQLDEKVRNA

-361 AQQAAQQAAALTL
+361 AQQAAQQATALNL

-401 PEAAQNHLEQ
+401 PAAAQNHLDQ
-411 WRKNLEETAHA
+411 WRKNLEDTAQS
-422 VRSSTIEQ
+422 VRSKTIEQ
-430 TQAGALLA
+430 TQAEALIA

-464 SREALAQAEQEAVSR
+464 SREALSQAEQEAVSR
-479 AAGLRASLDETAR
+479 AAGLRASLDEAAR
-492 AVLARTHQAEQD
+492 GVLARTQQAEQD
-504 AAAHADTLR
+504 AAARAEALR
-513 VSLDDAARAVL
+513 ASLDEAARGVL
-524 ARTHQAEQ
+524 AQTHQAEQ
-532 DAAARADT
+532 DAAARAEA
-540 LRASLDETARAVLAR
+540 LRASLDE
-555 THQAEQDAAARA
+555 AARG
-567 DALRASLDDAARAVL
+567 VL

-587 EASAQAQTLRSSL
+587 EAASQAHTLRSSL
-600 DEAINTAAT
+600 DEAINTAAAT
-609 AIESLGAG
+609 IESLGAG

-657 MSRKADQ
+657 MGRKADAVVAERAQ
-664 VIADRV
+664 
-670 RQIEPALQESAQE
+670 QIEPALQASAQK
-683 ILDRAANELEQK
+683 ILNQAAIELEQK
-695 LTPRLEQ
+695 LTPQLNQ
-702 VHRAVSELQQAEQQA
+702 VQRAVSELQQAEQQVA
-717 AHTQSQ
+717 YTQSQ
-723 FHEQARQAAERVGEL
+723 FHEQAHQAAERVAQLRQGV
-738 QHSVH
+738 Q
-743 AQVLEAAERV
+743 AQVREAAERV

-803 VPAEVEKSVR
+803 VPAEIEKSVR
-813 ETAAKIEE
+813 ETATKIEE

-844 YQKKAHSTMQ
+844 YQKKAHSSMQ

-911 RMSETAQ
+911 KMSETAQ

-966 KTVDE
+966 KTIDE
-971 RMMQGVEQAT
+971 RMMLGVEQAT
-981 VHLQSQLGPLIEQWE
+981 VHLHSQLGPLLEEWE
-996 SRREIEKKEW
+996 SKRESEKKLW
-1006 MEQLKKSNEEA
+1006 MEQLKNTNDEA

-1039 LGQHSQTVLDTIAKA
+1039 LGQHSQAVLDTIAKA

-1062 CSEVLGS
+1062 CSEVLGG

-1086 PEADD
+1086 PEPDD

>member
-1 VTDSLQSTDPGTQK
+1 VTDSLQSTDPGSQK

-155 MGPPP
+155 TGPPP
-160 IPPPTTP
+160 IPTPATP
-167 EKRIEAPPFQIPTPP
+167 EKRIEAPPFHIPTPP
-182 PAKPV
+182 PSKPV
-187 PVNTQTPT
+187 PVNTQVAPPT

-207 PAQTPAAPAAPSVP
+207 PAQTPAAPAAPAVP
-221 AAGPSADSKIHVV
+221 AASPSADSKIHVV
-234 PTPLPAAVVTA
+234 PSPPPAVVTA

-374 KQSVE
+374 KHSVE

-411 WRKNLEETAHA
+411 WRKNLEETAHS
-422 VRSSTIEQ
+422 VRSKTIEQ
-430 TQAGALLA
+430 TQAEALLA

-464 SREALAQAEQEAVSR
+464 SREALTQAEQDAVSR
-479 AAGLRASLDETAR
+479 AAGLRASLDESAR

-504 AAAHADTLR
+504 AATRAETLR
-513 VSLDDAARAVL
+513 ASLDEAARAVL

-532 DAAARADT
+532 DAAARAET
-540 LRASLDETARAVLAR
+540 LRASLDEAAR
-555 THQAEQDAAARA
+555 T
-567 DALRASLDDAARAVL
+567 VL

-609 AIESLGAG
+609 TIESLGAG

-625 EETRAQLQEAAQNAL
+625 EETRSQLQEAAQNAL

-670 RQIEPALQESAQE
+670 QQIEPALQESAQK
-683 ILDRAANELEQK
+683 ILDRTASELEQK
-695 LTPRLEQ
+695 LTPRLDQ

-723 FHEQARQAAERVGEL
+723 FHEQARQAAERAGEL

-743 AQVLEAAERV
+743 AQVREAAERV

-918 MATAGFTD
+918 MANAGFTD

-948 KARADMEFGREGS
+948 KTRADMEFGREGS

-966 KTVDE
+966 KTIDE

-1091 EFPPKKK
+1091 EFPPQKK

>member
-1 VTDSLQSTDPGTQK
+1 VTDSLQSPDPGTQK

-116 PEDWASGV
+116 PEDWAAGV
-124 DIPTGDLTGIL
+124 DIPTGDLTGML
-135 DATAPTAEPVAGI
+135 EVATAAEPVAGI

-155 MGPPP
+155 IGPPP
-160 IPPPTTP
+160 MPTAP

-182 PAKPV
+182 PSKPV
-187 PVNTQTPT
+187 PVNTQ
-195 APPVMAAKPASP
+195 VN
-207 PAQTPAAPAAPSVP
+207 TPAAPPVIPPAASSVP
-221 AAGPSADSKIHVV
+221 AASPSADNKIHVV
-234 PTPLPAAVVTA
+234 PAPAAAAVTA
-245 DTQAALAKQ
+245 DAQAALAKQ
-254 MARMV
+254 MVRMV

-282 TVVRQQLDVQLHE
+282 TVVRQQLDAQLHD

-325 EIVDE
+325 EIVEE
-330 ARRAS
+330 ARRVS
-335 ETSASQLDEKVRNA
+335 ENSASQLDEKVRSA

-386 REREASTP
+386 RDRAASTP

-401 PEAAQNHLEQ
+401 PEAAQNHLEH
-411 WRKNLEETAHA
+411 WRKNLEETAQT
-422 VRSSTIEQ
+422 VRSKSIEQ
-430 TQAGALLA
+430 TQADALIA

-452 ASQKLGDKLTEV
+452 ASQKLGNKLAEV
-464 SREALAQAEQEAVSR
+464 SREALTQAEREAAGR
-479 AAGLRASLDETAR
+479 AAVLRASLDEAAR
-492 AVLARTHQAEQD
+492 GVLAQTEQAE
-504 AAAHADTLR
+504 R
-513 VSLDDAARAVL
+513 
-524 ARTHQAEQ
+524 E
-532 DAAARADT
+532 AAARAAA
-540 LRASLDETARAVLAR
+540 LRASLDE
-555 THQAEQDAAARA
+555 AARG
-567 DALRASLDDAARAVL
+567 VL

-587 EASAQAQTLRSSL
+587 DASTQAQMLRSSL
-600 DEAINTAAT
+600 DEAINTAAST
-609 AIESLGAG
+609 IESLGAG
-617 LTQERHRA
+617 LQQERHRA
-625 EETRAQLQEAAQNAL
+625 EETRSQLQEAAQNAL
-640 RQTRQQFDELL
+640 RETRQQFDELL

-657 MSRKADQ
+657 MSRKADH

-670 RQIEPALQESAQE
+670 QQIEPALQESAQK
-683 ILDRAANELEQK
+683 ILDRAASELEQK
-695 LTPRLEQ
+695 LMPRLDHAER
-702 VHRAVSELQQAEQQA
+702 VAAELQQAEQQA
-717 AHTQSQ
+717 ARTQNHI
-723 FHEQARQAAERVGEL
+723 HEQARQAAERVGEL
-738 QHSVH
+738 QHNVH
-743 AQVLEAAERV
+743 AQVREAAERV
-753 AQLQNSIVEQ
+753 TQLQNSILEQ
-763 VQQATDHAD
+763 VQQATEHAD
-772 RLHDTVREQTIQAS
+772 RLHDTVREQTVHAS

-795 RLRSEAEK
+795 RLRTEAEK
-803 VPAEVEKSVR
+803 VPAEIEKSVR
-813 ETAAKIEE
+813 ETASKIEE

-830 QHATYESL
+830 QHATYEAL

-854 SSMEKMVE
+854 GSMEKMVE
-862 QSSTALRD
+862 QSSASLRD

-911 RMSETAQ
+911 NMSETAQ

-966 KTVDE
+966 KTIDD
-971 RMMQGVEQAT
+971 RMMMGVEQAR
-981 VHLQSQLGPLIEQWE
+981 VHLQSELGPLLEQWE
-996 SRREIEKKEW
+996 SQRESEKKVW
-1006 MEQLKKSNEEA
+1006 MEQLKKSNDEA

-1039 LGQHSQTVLDTIAKA
+1039 LGQHSQAVLDTIAKA

-1077 LLGLSTDFG
+1077 LLGLSTDFS
-1086 PEADD
+1086 PEPDD

>member
-1 VTDSLQSTDPGTQK
+1 VTDSLQSADPGTQK

-124 DIPTGDLTGIL
+124 DIPTGDLTGTL
-135 DATAPTAEPVAGI
+135 DTTTGAEPVAGI

-155 MGPPP
+155 IGPPP
-160 IPPPTTP
+160 MPIPTTP
-167 EKRIEAPPFQIPTPP
+167 EKRIEAPPFQIPTAPP
-182 PAKPV
+182 SKPV
-187 PVNTQTPT
+187 PVNTQVNTPAPQTPT
-195 APPVMAAKPASP
+195 SAIP
-207 PAQTPAAPAAPSVP
+207 PATAAPG
-221 AAGPSADSKIHVV
+221 GPTADSKIHVV
-234 PTPLPAAVVTA
+234 PAPPAVPA
-245 DTQAALAKQ
+245 DTQAALSRQ

-271 RGAEEAITEEM
+271 RGAEQAITEEM
-282 TVVRQQLDVQLHE
+282 TVVRQQLDVQLHD
-295 TVEKAIKVSMD
+295 TVEKAIKSSME
-306 RVSESAVKKV
+306 RVSESAAKKV

-386 REREASTP
+386 RERGASTP

-401 PEAAQNHLEQ
+401 PEAALNHLEQ
-411 WRKNLEETAHA
+411 WRKNLEETAHS
-422 VRSSTIEQ
+422 VRSKTIEQ
-430 TQAGALLA
+430 TQAEALLA

-464 SREALAQAEQEAVSR
+464 SREALSQAEQEAVAR
-479 AAGLRASLDETAR
+479 AAGLRAALDEAAR
-492 AVLARTHQAEQD
+492 GVLARTQ
-504 AAAHADTLR
+504 
-513 VSLDDAARAVL
+513 
-524 ARTHQAEQ
+524 QAEQ
-532 DAAARADT
+532 DAAARAEA
-540 LRASLDETARAVLAR
+540 LRASLDE
-555 THQAEQDAAARA
+555 AARG
-567 DALRASLDDAARAVL
+567 VL
-582 AQTER
+582 AQTDR
-587 EASAQAQTLRSSL
+587 EAAAQAQTLRSSL

-609 AIESLGAG
+609 TIESLGAG

-657 MSRKADQ
+657 MGRKADQ
-664 VIADRV
+664 VIAERAQ
-670 RQIEPALQESAQE
+670 QIEPALQESAQK
-683 ILDRAANELEQK
+683 ILDRTASELEQK
-695 LTPRLEQ
+695 LTPRLDQ

-738 QHSVH
+738 QHRVH
-743 AQVLEAAERV
+743 AQVREAAERV
-753 AQLQNSIVEQ
+753 AQLQSTIVEQ

-786 ELAIQESVA
+786 ERAIQESVA

-813 ETAAKIEE
+813 ETATKIEE

-911 RMSETAQ
+911 KMSESAQ

-966 KTVDE
+966 KTIDE
-971 RMMQGVEQAT
+971 RMMMGVEQAT

-1006 MEQLKKSNEEA
+1006 MEQLKKSNDEA

-1039 LGQHSQTVLDTIAKA
+1039 LGQHSQTVLDTIARA

-1086 PEADD
+1086 PEPDD

>member
-1 VTDSLQSTDPGTQK
+1 MTDSLQSADPGTQK

-124 DIPTGDLTGIL
+124 DIPTGDLTGIA
-135 DATAPTAEPVAGI
+135 DATLAVEPVAGI

-155 MGPPP
+155 IGPPP
-160 IPPPTTP
+160 MPIPSTP
-167 EKRIEAPPFQIPTPP
+167 EKRIEAPPFQIPVTPP
-182 PAKPV
+182 SPAKPT
-187 PVNTQTPT
+187 PVNTQVNTPS
-195 APPVMAAKPASP
+195 APPVMTAKPAAP
-207 PAQTPAAPAAPSVP
+207 PAQPPAAAAAPSVP
-221 AAGPSADSKIHVV
+221 PASPATDNKIHVV
-234 PTPLPAAVVTA
+234 PAPPAAVVTA

-282 TVVRQQLDVQLHE
+282 TVVRQQLDAQLHD

-306 RVSESAVKKV
+306 RVSEAAVKKV

-330 ARRAS
+330 ARKAS

-386 REREASTP
+386 RDREASTP

-401 PEAAQNHLEQ
+401 PEAAQSHLEQ
-411 WRKNLEETAHA
+411 WRKNLEDTAQT
-422 VRSSTIEQ
+422 VRSKTIEQ
-430 TQAGALLA
+430 TQAEALIA

-452 ASQKLGDKLTEV
+452 ASQKLGEKLTEV
-464 SREALAQAEQEAVSR
+464 SRTALTQAEQEAAAR
-479 AAGLRASLDETAR
+479 AATLRASLDEAARGVLAQTEQAQQDAAARAQALRASLDETAR
-492 AVLARTHQAEQD
+492 G
-504 AAAHADTLR
+504 
-513 VSLDDAARAVL
+513 
-524 ARTHQAEQ
+524 
-532 DAAARADT
+532 
-540 LRASLDETARAVLAR
+540 
-555 THQAEQDAAARA
+555 
-567 DALRASLDDAARAVL
+567 VL

-600 DEAINTAAT
+600 DEAINTAAST
-609 AIESLGAG
+609 IESLGAG
-617 LTQERHRA
+617 LQTERHRA
-625 EETRAQLQEAAQNAL
+625 EATRAQLQEAAQNAL

-657 MSRKADQ
+657 MSRKADH

-670 RQIEPALQESAQE
+670 QQIEPALQDSAKK
-683 ILDRAANELEQK
+683 ILDRAVDELEQK
-695 LTPRLEQ
+695 LMPRLDHAQ
-702 VHRAVSELQQAEQQA
+702 RVAAELQHAEQQA
-717 AHTQSQ
+717 SHTQSQ
-723 FHEQARQAAERVGEL
+723 FHEQARQASERVGEL
-738 QHSVH
+738 QHSVQ
-743 AQVLEAAERV
+743 AQVREASERV
-753 AQLQNSIVEQ
+753 AQLQSSILEQ

-772 RLHDTVREQTIQAS
+772 RLHDTVREQTIHAS
-786 ELAIQESVA
+786 ELAIAESVS
-795 RLRSEAEK
+795 RLRTEAEK
-803 VPAEVEKSVR
+803 VPAEIEKSVR
-813 ETAAKIEE
+813 ESAAKIEE

-830 QHATYESL
+830 QHATYEAL

-862 QSSTALRD
+862 QSSTQLRD

-896 QIDESAKEIVSRERD
+896 QIDESAKEIVTRERD
-911 RMSETAQ
+911 KMSETAQ

-936 RRFEQVSREALE
+936 KRFEQVSREALE

-961 LLEYQ
+961 LMEYQ
-966 KTVDE
+966 KTIDE
-971 RMMQGVEQAT
+971 RMMLGVEQAR
-981 VHLQSQLGPLIEQWE
+981 VYLQSELGPVLEQWE
-996 SRREIEKKEW
+996 SQRESEKKVW
-1006 MEQLKKSNEEA
+1006 MEQLKKSNDEA
-1017 IELYKTRLE
+1017 IELYKSRLE

-1062 CSEVLGS
+1062 CSEVLGT

-1077 LLGLSTDFG
+1077 LLGLSTDFS
-1086 PEADD
+1086 PEPDD